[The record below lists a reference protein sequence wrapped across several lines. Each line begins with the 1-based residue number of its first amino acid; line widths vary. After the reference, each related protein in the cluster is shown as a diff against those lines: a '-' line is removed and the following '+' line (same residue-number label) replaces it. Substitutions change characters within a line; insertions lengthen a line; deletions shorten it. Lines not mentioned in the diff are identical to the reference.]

1 MGKNAEYIF
10 SFIELHMYNY
20 KKKIHSSKMKKE
32 WINTFQSHCVFF

>member
-20 KKKIHSSKMKKE
+20 KKKNSQFENEKGV
-32 WINTFQSHCVFF
+32 N